1 VTACMRLGAVS
12 ALLFGVALFAAPAA
26 ADSIEDEQVQA
37 LEDENALLRRRLEAL
52 EGRLARLEDHEGVDV
67 AAAPDEKPFEFVL
80 SGFLKTDMLW
90 NDSRL
95 NSTSAPRFARAI
107 GDSDGQ
113 FTSTVQHSRFI
124 LDLLG
129 PSIGEGR
136 LKGYLE
142 MDFFNF
148 LGDNDLNFS
157 NAEPRVRQLYVA
169 FDHPTWR
176 VVLGETWDLF
186 APLNT
191 ATLNTNGNYWFGG
204 NAGFRRPQLQARKRF
219 SLGGEHDL
227 TLAGSVNAN
236 IGVGTTDEGG
246 LVETGR
252 DSMIPVFQGSV
263 VYHVPGLFV
272 GEGQIGVSGLWGR
285 EQFDT
290 LDENVDQWGVGG
302 HLVLPITD
310 WATFKGEIHYGEN
323 LDAFLAG
330 PGVNPITGD
339 AIRSASG
346 WAQLGL
352 QPFDSTR
359 ANLIFGMF
367 DPVDSDLVNDPAVP
381 AVARNIV
388 WSVNLERTL
397 YEHFVMG
404 VEFQRFDTKYR
415 NSSNSDANLVWL
427 SGILNF

>member
-1 VTACMRLGAVS
+1 MTARMRLGALS
-12 ALLFGVALFAAPAA
+12 ALLFGVALFAVPAA
-26 ADSIEDEQVQA
+26 ADSIEDEKVQA
-37 LEDENALLRRRLEAL
+37 LEDENALLHRRLEAL

-67 AAAPDEKPFEFVL
+67 AAPPDAKPFEFVL

-90 NDSRL
+90 NDSRV

-124 LDLLG
+124 LDLFG

-136 LKGYLE
+136 LRGYVE

-157 NAEPRVRQLYVA
+157 NAEPRIRQLWLA

-176 VVLGETWDLF
+176 VLLGETWDLF
-186 APLNT
+186 SPLNT

-219 SLGGEHDL
+219 ALGGEHGL

-236 IGVGTTDEGG
+236 VGVGRTEEGG

-252 DSMIPVFQGSV
+252 DSMIPVFEGSV
-263 VYHVPGLFV
+263 VYHVPGLFA
-272 GEGQIGVSGLWGR
+272 GEGQLGVSGLWGR
-285 EQFDT
+285 EQFDQP
-290 LDENVDQWGVGG
+290 LIDDHVDQWGVGG

-310 WATFKGEIHYGEN
+310 WATLKGEVQYGEN

-330 PGVNPITGD
+330 PGVNASGD
-339 AIRSASG
+339 AVRTISG

-352 QPFDSTR
+352 RPFDSTS
-359 ANLIFGMF
+359 ANLIFGAS
-367 DPVDSDLVNDPAVP
+367 DPVNSDLPAL
-381 AVARNIV
+381 ALSRNIV
-388 WSVNLERTL
+388 WSLHLTRTL

-404 VEFQRFDTKYR
+404 VEFQRFDTKYK
-415 NSSNSDANLVWL
+415 NASDSDANLIWL

>member
-1 VTACMRLGAVS
+1 MTTRMRLGT
-12 ALLFGVALFAAPAA
+12 LRTLIFGVALFAVPAA
-26 ADSIEDEQVQA
+26 ADSIEDERVQA
-37 LEDENALLRRRLEAL
+37 LEDENALLHRRLEAL
-52 EGRLARLEDHEGVDV
+52 EGRLARLEDHEGVAV
-67 AAAPDEKPFEFVL
+67 SAGSHARPFEFVL

-90 NDSRL
+90 NDSRV

-136 LKGYLE
+136 LRGYVE

-148 LGDNDLNFS
+148 LGGNDLNFS
-157 NAEPRVRQLYVA
+157 NAEPRIRQLWMA

-176 VVLGETWDLF
+176 VLLGETWDLF
-186 APLNT
+186 SPLNT
-191 ATLNTNGNYWFGG
+191 ATLNTNGNFWFGG
-204 NAGFRRPQLQARKRF
+204 NAGFRRPQVQARKRF
-219 SLGGEHDL
+219 ALGGEHGL

-236 IGVGTTDEGG
+236 IGVPRLEEGG

-263 VYHVPGLFV
+263 VYHVPGLFA
-272 GEGQIGVSGLWGR
+272 GEAQLGVSGLWGR
-285 EQFDT
+285 EQFDNF
-290 LDENVDQWGVGG
+290 DENVDQWGVGG

-310 WATFKGEIHYGEN
+310 WATLKGEVQYGEN

-330 PGVNPITGD
+330 PGVNASGD
-339 AIRSASG
+339 AIRTISG
-346 WAQLGL
+346 WTQLTL
-352 QPFDSTR
+352 WPFDSTS
-359 ANLIFGMF
+359 ANLLFGIS
-367 DPVDSDLVNDPAVP
+367 DPVNSDLPDAAPS
-381 AVARNIV
+381 RNLV
-388 WSVNLERTL
+388 WSVNLKRTL
-397 YEHFVMG
+397 YEYFVLG
-404 VEFQRFDTKYR
+404 VEFQRFDTKYKAA
-415 NSSNSDANLVWL
+415 SDSDANLIWL